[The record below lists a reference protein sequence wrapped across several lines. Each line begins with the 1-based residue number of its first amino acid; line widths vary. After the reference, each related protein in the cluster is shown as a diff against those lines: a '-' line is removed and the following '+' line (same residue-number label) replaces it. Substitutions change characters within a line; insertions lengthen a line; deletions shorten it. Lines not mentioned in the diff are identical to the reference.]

1 MSYLVYALMGLTLLS
16 LLAGLSFFVR
26 SSQNARLKSNTL
38 MQARVLF
45 QAAALLCL
53 ALLLMR

>member
-1 MSYLVYALMGLTLLS
+1 MSYLLYALMALTVLS
-16 LLAGLSFFVR
+16 LLAGLSCFVR
-26 SSQNARLKSNTL
+26 SSEAARLKSNKI
-38 MQARVLF
+38 MQARVFF

>member
-1 MSYLVYALMGLTLLS
+1 MSYLLYAFMGFTLLS
-16 LLAGLSFFVR
+16 LLLGLSYFVR
-26 SSQNARLKSNTL
+26 PSEAARLKSNKI

-53 ALLLMR
+53 ALL

>member
-1 MSYLVYALMGLTLLS
+1 MSYLLYAFMGLTLLS
-16 LLAGLSFFVR
+16 LLLGLSYFVR
-26 SSQNARLKSNTL
+26 PSEGARLKSNRI
-38 MQARVLF
+38 MQTRVLF

>member
-1 MSYLVYALMGLTLLS
+1 MSYLLYAFMGLTLLS
-16 LLAGLSFFVR
+16 LLLGLSYFVR
-26 SSQNARLKSNTL
+26 PSEAARLKSNKI

>member
-1 MSYLVYALMGLTLLS
+1 MSYVLYVLMGLTVLS
-16 LLAGLSFFVR
+16 LLAGLFCFVR
-26 SSQNARLKSNTL
+26 PSQAARFQSNKI

-53 ALLLMR
+53 AVLLMR

>member
-1 MSYLVYALMGLTLLS
+1 MSYLLYAFMGLTLLS
-16 LLAGLSFFVR
+16 LLQGLSYFVR
-26 SSQNARLKSNTL
+26 PSEAARLKSNRI

>member
-1 MSYLVYALMGLTLLS
+1 MSYVLYALMALTVLS
-16 LLAGLSFFVR
+16 LLLGLSYFVR
-26 SSQNARLKSNTL
+26 PSEAARLKSNKI